1 MNRRTFLRNTS
12 LASLAATAGC
22 GKKKA
27 PANELNIYIWTEY
40 LPDSVVQEF
49 TKRTGI
55 KVNLETYDSNEAM
68 EQKLQSGV
76 SGFDL
81 VVPSDYMVSRLSA
94 QKLIAPLDRAKLPNF
109 KNLDAA
115 FLNQP
120 FDPNNTHSIP
130 WVWGT
135 TGLGFNK
142 EKLGAVDSWS
152 VLFDEKNK
160 GRILMLDDARECFA
174 TALKTLGLSVNEK
187 NEANIAKAA
196 EILKKQKPLVKTY
209 NSSDFANI
217 LASGDVDIAHGY
229 NGEIVEVLADA
240 KGKLDYTVPKEGA
253 VLWMDN
259 MCRVANGP
267 HEEAAL
273 KFLDFVMDPQ
283 IHAQIINDVGYAGAI
298 PAANEHINKEIL
310 EDPRVFPTAEV
321 RAKCEFIA
329 DLGATAQVYDKFW
342 TEIKAL

>member
-1 MNRRTFLRNTS
+1 MNRRTFLRHTS
-12 LASLAATAGC
+12 FATLAAAAGC
-22 GKKKA
+22 GGKSA

-49 TKRTGI
+49 SKRTGV
-55 KVNLETYDSNEAM
+55 KVNIETYDSNEAM

-81 VVPSDYMVSRLSA
+81 VVPSDYMVSRLAA
-94 QKLIAPLDRAKLPNF
+94 QKLVAPLDRATLPNF
-109 KNLDAA
+109 KNLDSA
-115 FLNQP
+115 FLNQA
-120 FDPNNTHSIP
+120 FDPGNVHSIP

-142 EKLGAVDSWS
+142 EKLGALDSWAP
-152 VLFDEKNK
+152 LFDEKNK

-174 TALKTLGLSVNEK
+174 VALKSLGLSVNEK
-187 NEANIAKAA
+187 DEAKVAQAA
-196 EILKKQKPLVKTY
+196 DMLKKQKALVKTY

-217 LASGDVDIAHGY
+217 LASGDVDLAHGY

-240 KGKLDYTVPKEGA
+240 KGKLEYVVPKEGA

-267 HEEAAL
+267 HAENAL
-273 KFLDFVMDPQ
+273 KFMDFVMDPQ

-298 PAANEHINKEIL
+298 PAANPHITKEIL
-310 EDPRVFPTAEV
+310 EDPRVFPSAEV

-329 DLGATAQVYDKFW
+329 DIGAAAQIYDKFW
-342 TEIKAL
+342 TEIKAQ